1 MKAVGYY
8 QPLPITE
15 AEALLDLDLPD
26 PTASGH
32 DLLVEVRAVSVNP
45 VDTKIRKRNTPR
57 GNEARVLGFDAAG
70 VVKSVGS
77 EVELF
82 KPGDEVYYAGNNER
96 PGSDAQLQLV
106 DERIVGRKPA
116 SLSFAEAAAL
126 PLTTITAW
134 ELLFD
139 RFGVVRGEAPVGKS
153 ILVIGA
159 AGGVGSI
166 LVQIARQLTGLTV
179 IGTASRPETTGWVR
193 SLGAHH
199 VIDHSYPIVDELRR
213 IGIPQV
219 NYVASLTQTPLHF
232 TESAE
237 VLLPEGK
244 FGLIDDLGPND
255 IGLLRRKSVSF
266 HWEYMFTRAIFGTP
280 DMIEQHN
287 LLNEAADLI
296 DKGVLRTTMQANYGK
311 INADNLKRAHAMLES
326 GKTIGKIVLEGWQAV
341 NGL

>member
-15 AEALLDLDLPD
+15 PDSLLDLDLPE

-57 GNEARVLGFDAAG
+57 GNEPRVLGFDAAG
-70 VVKSVGS
+70 VVKAVGP

-82 KPGDEVYYAGNNER
+82 RPGEEVYYAGNNER
-96 PGSDAQLQLV
+96 PGSNATFQLV
-106 DERIVGRKPA
+106 DERIVGHKPK
-116 SLSFAEAAAL
+116 SLSFAAAAAL

-134 ELLFD
+134 EILFD
-139 RFGVVRGEAPVGKS
+139 RFCIVRGEAPFGGS

-166 LVQIARQLTGLTV
+166 LVQLARQLTGLTI

-199 VIDHSYPIVDELRR
+199 VVDHSYPLVDELRR
-213 IGIPQV
+213 INLPQV
-219 NYVASLTQTPLHF
+219 TYVASLTQTPVHF
-232 TESAE
+232 AEAAE
-237 VLLPEGK
+237 VLQPQGK

-255 IGLLRRKSVSF
+255 VGLLRRKSISF
-266 HWEYMFTRAIFGTP
+266 HWEYMFTRAVFTTP
-280 DMIEQHN
+280 DMIAQHH

-311 INADNLKRAHAMLES
+311 INADHLKKAHAMLES
-326 GKTIGKIVLEGWQAV
+326 GHTIGKVVLEGW
-341 NGL
+341 

>member
-8 QPLPITE
+8 KPLPITE
-15 AEALLDLDLPD
+15 PEALLDLDLPE
-26 PTASGH
+26 PAPSGH

-45 VDTKIRKRNTPR
+45 VDTKIRKRNTPH
-57 GNEARVLGFDAAG
+57 GNDARVLGFDAAG
-70 VVKSVGS
+70 VVKSTGS

-96 PGSDAQLQLV
+96 AGSNAQFQLV
-106 DERIVGRKPA
+106 DERIVGHKPA

-126 PLTTITAW
+126 PLTAITAW

-139 RFGVVRGEAPVGKS
+139 RFEVARGEAPSGDS

-166 LVQIARQLTGLTV
+166 LIQIARKLTGLTV

-199 VIDHSYPIVDELRR
+199 VVDHSYPLADGLRR

-219 NYVASLTQTPLHF
+219 TYVASLTQTPLHF
-232 TESAE
+232 VESAE
-237 VLLPEGK
+237 LLQPQGK

-255 IGLLRRKSVSF
+255 VGLLRRKSVSF
-266 HWEYMFTRAIFGTP
+266 HWEYMFTRAIFATP
-280 DMIEQHN
+280 DMIAQHD
-287 LLNEAADLI
+287 LLNEVADLV
-296 DKGVLRTTMQANYGK
+296 DQGVLRTTMQENYGK

-326 GKTIGKIVLEGWQAV
+326 GRTIGKVVLEGW
-341 NGL
+341 